1 MSDYASIKLT
11 GHSNKELLETIEKI
25 KQWSPNHPIKVCLT
39 DDVYDYTLYSIENVE
54 NAIKTD
60 LVGYINGL
68 NKDKSKCLKTGG
80 NDDLYLVDNPD
91 IIFGS
96 GKFKKVKKIVTN
108 LTPKK
113 KKRKK

>member
-1 MSDYASIKLT
+1 MSDYASITLT
-11 GHSNKELLETIEKI
+11 GHSTVELLDTIEKI
-25 KQWSPNHPIKVCLT
+25 KQWDSKSPIKVRL
-39 DDVYDYTLYSIENVE
+39 DENVFDYTLDSIDNVE

-68 NKDKSKCLKTGG
+68 NKDKSKCLKTGS

-91 IIFGS
+91 MIFGS
-96 GKFKKVKKIVTN
+96 NKFKKIRKVVTN
-108 LTPKK
+108 FTPKK